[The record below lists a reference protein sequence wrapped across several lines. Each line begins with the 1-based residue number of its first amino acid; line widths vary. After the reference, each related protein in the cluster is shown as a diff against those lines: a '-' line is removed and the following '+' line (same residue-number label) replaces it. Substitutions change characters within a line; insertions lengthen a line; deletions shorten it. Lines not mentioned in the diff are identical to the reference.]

1 MLGLRILQNK
11 ALTIDFAQDNTKVY
25 ETARSCAQPKNNSLQ
40 TRNLTFVAIVLFSV
54 KMPTYLPADIYCLS
68 HFCVAGPVLQ
78 EKQGAAK
85 YSGAVWPAKMWQIDE
100 ATCQKMGSKASLV
113 Y

>member
-1 MLGLRILQNK
+1 MHPTEETSQMLPFYFIF
-11 ALTIDFAQDNTKVY
+11 IKVRCRY
-25 ETARSCAQPKNNSLQ
+25 PL
-40 TRNLTFVAIVLFSV
+40 
-54 KMPTYLPADIYCLS
+54 PTYLPADIYCLS